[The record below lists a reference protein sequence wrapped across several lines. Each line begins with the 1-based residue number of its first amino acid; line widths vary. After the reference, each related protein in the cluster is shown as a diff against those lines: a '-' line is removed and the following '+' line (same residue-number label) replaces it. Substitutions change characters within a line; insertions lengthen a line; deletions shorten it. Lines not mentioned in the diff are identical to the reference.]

1 MPVVDLELLELNRV
15 ASYSK
20 HDGFNAAWW
29 SRVRAGDDHR
39 HLQARLNS
47 VEVARVLLDE
57 VVYIEYYVD
66 TPQLGA
72 TALQIELI
80 EVSEKHRRRGIGREV
95 VDRLAQLHPDRRLV
109 AFSEGADEFW
119 HSLNWRR
126 HERREAPERCQ
137 PLFIQP
143 PS

>member
-1 MPVVDLELLELNRV
+1 MPIMELELVELERRRPY
-15 ASYSK
+15 AQ
-20 HDGFNAAWW
+20 HDGFNAKWW
-29 SRVRAGDDHR
+29 QKMRAGSNHR
-39 HLQARLNS
+39 YLQARLNG

-57 VVYIEYYVD
+57 VVHIDYYVD
-66 TPQLGA
+66 TPQLGT

-80 EVSEKHRRRGIGREV
+80 EVSEKYRRRGIGREV

-119 HSLNWRR
+119 HSLKWRR
-126 HERREAPERCQ
+126 HERREDPEHCQ

-143 PS
+143 PP